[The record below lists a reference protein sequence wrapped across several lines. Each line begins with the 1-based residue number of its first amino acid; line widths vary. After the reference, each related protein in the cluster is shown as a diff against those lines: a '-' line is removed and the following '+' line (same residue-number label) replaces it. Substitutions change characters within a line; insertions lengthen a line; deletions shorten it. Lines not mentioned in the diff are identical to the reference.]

1 MNYRVISY
9 SMYENKQKDEE
20 GFFGILIFE
29 KIFEKNVQYL

>member
-9 SMYENKQKDEE
+9 SMYENKQKDE